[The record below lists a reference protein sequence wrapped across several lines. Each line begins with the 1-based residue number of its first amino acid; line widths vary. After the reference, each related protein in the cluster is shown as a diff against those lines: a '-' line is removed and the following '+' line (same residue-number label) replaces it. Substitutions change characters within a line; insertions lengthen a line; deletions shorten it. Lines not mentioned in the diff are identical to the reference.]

1 VSFVAVLLL
10 KKAKHPDG
18 IPKAAGEGPITSDE
32 LLDVHERMK
41 AFNGSMKELIR
52 WRTSRQHSG

>member
-1 VSFVAVLLL
+1 LLL

-52 WRTSRQHSG
+52 WRTSRQHSS